1 VTNGSQPIAPPIAPH
16 QGDLVPHG
24 SLSLPARLC
33 LLAWDSTPE
42 AMGTAHLV
50 RAGALTELARR
61 GLLTDEDGIAT
72 PADMDTLTADAVLD
86 GLLEIVR
93 ESRPHRWRSWV
104 TLHARVTLDAVR
116 EQLTADGCLRAERKR
131 VLGVFPSVDHVLART
146 DVVEALRQEA
156 RRVLEETPPVADV
169 SQEEAAAVAL
179 AAAAGLPPLL
189 PDGDRERHEERVG
202 ELIGLTGVSGILG
215 ELCSAL
221 ATVPH

>member
-1 VTNGSQPIAPPIAPH
+1 M
-16 QGDLVPHG
+16 PHG

-33 LLAWDSTPE
+33 LLAWDSMPE

-72 PADMDTLTADAVLD
+72 PADMDSLTADAVLD
-86 GLLEIVR
+86 GLLELVL
-93 ESRPHRWRSWV
+93 ESLPHRWRTWV
-104 TLHARVTLDAVR
+104 TLHARVTSDAVR

-131 VLGVFPSVDHVLART
+131 VLGVFPSVDHVLERT
-146 DVVEALRQEA
+146 DVVESLREEA
-156 RRVLEETPPVADV
+156 RGLLERTPPVAEV
-169 SQEEAAAVAL
+169 SEEEAAAVAL
-179 AAAAGLPPLL
+179 AVAAGLPALL
-189 PDGDRERHEERVG
+189 PDGDRERHKDRVE
-202 ELIGLTGVSGILG
+202 ELIGRTGVSGILT

>member
-1 VTNGSQPIAPPIAPH
+1 M
-16 QGDLVPHG
+16 PHG

-33 LLAWDSTPE
+33 LLAWDSMPE

-72 PADMDTLTADAVLD
+72 PADMDSLTSDAVLD
-86 GLLEIVR
+86 GLLELVR
-93 ESRPHRWRSWV
+93 ESRPHRWPTWV
-104 TLHARVTLDAVR
+104 TLHARVTSDAVR

-131 VLGVFPSVDHVLART
+131 VLGVFPSVDHVLERT
-146 DVVEALRQEA
+146 DVVESLREEA
-156 RRVLEETPPVADV
+156 RGLLERTSPVAEV
-169 SQEEAAAVAL
+169 SEEEAAAVAL
-179 AAAAGLPPLL
+179 AVAAGLPAVL
-189 PDGDRERHEERVG
+189 PDGDRERHKDRVE
-202 ELIGLTGVSGILG
+202 ELIGRTGVSGILS

>member
-1 VTNGSQPIAPPIAPH
+1 MPH
-16 QGDLVPHG
+16 A

-42 AMGTAHLV
+42 AMDTARLV

-86 GLLEIVR
+86 GLLELVR
-93 ESRPHRWRSWV
+93 ESRPHPWRTWV
-104 TLHARVTLDAVR
+104 TLHARVTSDAVR

-131 VLGVFPSVDHVLART
+131 VLGVFPSVDHVLERT
-146 DVVEALRQEA
+146 DVVEALREEA
-156 RRVLEETPPVADV
+156 RRLLEQPPPVPEVAEVPEV
-169 SQEEAAAVAL
+169 SEEEAAAVAL
-179 AAAAGLPPLL
+179 AVAAGLPALV
-189 PDGDRERHEERVG
+189 PDGDRERHKDRVE
-202 ELIGLTGVSGILG
+202 ELIARTGVSGILS

>member
-1 VTNGSQPIAPPIAPH
+1 
-16 QGDLVPHG
+16 VPHG

-33 LLAWDSTPE
+33 LLAWDSMPE

-72 PADMDTLTADAVLD
+72 PADMDSLTADAVLD
-86 GLLEIVR
+86 GLLELVR
-93 ESRPHRWRSWV
+93 ESLPHRWRTWV
-104 TLHARVTLDAVR
+104 TLHARVTSDAVR

-131 VLGVFPSVDHVLART
+131 VLGVFPSVDHVLERT
-146 DVVEALRQEA
+146 DVVESLREEA
-156 RRVLEETPPVADV
+156 RGLLERTPPVAEV
-169 SQEEAAAVAL
+169 SEEEAAAVAL
-179 AAAAGLPPLL
+179 AVAAGLPALL
-189 PDGDRERHEERVG
+189 PDGDRERHKDRVE
-202 ELIGLTGVSGILG
+202 ELIGRTGVSGILS